1 MTTKAKRDL
10 VADLAICEAST
21 PGPLYAKNEEWPGN
35 ANLRYWVDNQDD
47 GIGCFVR
54 YEDAKFAAEAREGWP
69 YAIRRAIAAE
79 TDLLEWKTR
88 AQEAEDLAEYL
99 RERAA
104 IASGWSIA
112 RKAQVDRL
120 VGVLAELLSAIDRG
134 DIEPS
139 VVDIAKEALED
150 AAQTSE

>member
-10 VADLAICEAST
+10 SADLALCEAAT

-79 TDLLEWKTR
+79 
-88 AQEAEDLAEYL
+88 
-99 RERAA
+99 
-104 IASGWSIA
+104 
-112 RKAQVDRL
+112 
-120 VGVLAELLSAIDRG
+120 AELDAEEQRRVFFEDVADGLS
-134 DIEPS
+134 
-139 VVDIAKEALED
+139 
-150 AAQTSE
+150 

>member
-1 MTTKAKRDL
+1 MSSAC
-10 VADLAICEAST
+10 VCHIEGAWCFYCEMYS
-21 PGPLYAKNEEWPGN
+21 PLEEEN
-35 ANLRYWVDNQDD
+35 SRLKV
-47 GIGCFVR
+47 
-54 YEDAKFAAEAREGWP
+54 E
-69 YAIRRAIAAE
+69 
-79 TDLLEWKTR
+79 LSEWKTR

-139 VVDIAKEALED
+139 VVDIAREALED